1 MKQKTWFITGASKGL
16 GLALVKKILQSGHKV
31 AATTRNITDLENAVG
46 VGRDVFLP
54 ISMNLTDE
62 ADVANGIKAAFDH
75 FGSIDVVVNN
85 AGYGLVGALEELTDA
100 ETRQNFEINVYGSLN
115 VIRNVLPFM
124 RQQESGHIFNISSIG
139 GFTGSFPGFGIYCAT
154 KFAMQG
160 FSESLATEVKPFG
173 IRVTIVSPGYFRTD
187 FLTASSLGVPANP
200 MDIYCNVRE
209 VQAMHEQAINGNQM
223 GDPDKAAQVMI
234 EVATMAEPPVH
245 LFLGQDAYDLAGQK
259 IKAVEKDMAQ
269 VKNIAVATGFDQ

>member
-16 GLALVKKILQSGHKV
+16 GLALVKKLLESGYKV
-31 AATTRNITDLENAVG
+31 AATTRNVTELEKAVG
-46 VGRDVFLP
+46 AGKDIFLP
-54 ISMNLTDE
+54 LSMNLTDE
-62 ADVANGIKAAFDH
+62 TDVANGIKAAYDH

-124 RQQESGHIFNISSIG
+124 RQQQSGHIFNISSIG

-160 FSESLATEVKPFG
+160 FSESLATEVQPFG
-173 IRVTIVSPGYFRTD
+173 IHVTIVSPGYFRTD
-187 FLTASSLGVPANP
+187 FLTASSLSVPENP
-200 MDIYCNVRE
+200 MDIYSNVRE
-209 VQAMHEQAINGNQM
+209 IQVMHQQAINGSQM
-223 GDPDKAAQVMI
+223 GDPVKAAMVMI
-234 EVATMAEPPVH
+234 KVAEMTAPPLH

-259 IKAVEKDMAQ
+259 INAVQKDMAL
-269 VKNIAVATGFDQ
+269 VKDIAVATGFDQ

>member
-16 GLALVKKILQSGHKV
+16 GLALVKKLLESGYKV
-31 AATTRNITDLENAVG
+31 AATTRNVAELEKAVG
-46 VGRDVFLP
+46 AGKDIFLP
-54 ISMNLTDE
+54 LSMSLTDE
-62 ADVANGIKAAFDH
+62 ADVANGIKAAYDH

-124 RQQESGHIFNISSIG
+124 RQQQSGHIFNISSIG

-160 FSESLATEVKPFG
+160 FSESLATEVQPFG
-173 IRVTIVSPGYFRTD
+173 IHVTIVSPGYFRTD
-187 FLTASSLGVPANP
+187 FLTASSLSVPENP
-200 MDIYCNVRE
+200 MDIYSNVRE
-209 VQAMHEQAINGNQM
+209 IQVMHQQAINGNQM
-223 GDPDKAAQVMI
+223 GDPVKAAMVMI
-234 EVATMAEPPVH
+234 KVAEMAAPPVH

-259 IKAVEKDMAQ
+259 INAVQKDMALVQ
-269 VKNIAVATGFDQ
+269 DIAVATGFDQ

>member
-1 MKQKTWFITGASKGL
+1 MKQKTWFVTGASKGL
-16 GLALVKKILQSGHKV
+16 GLTLVKKLLQSGHKV
-31 AATTRNITDLENAVG
+31 AATSRSIAELEKAVG
-46 VGRDVFLP
+46 AGKDIFLP
-54 ISMNLTDE
+54 LSMNLTDE
-62 ADVANGIKAAFDH
+62 VDVASSIKAAVDH

-124 RQQESGHIFNISSIG
+124 RQQQSGHIFNISSIG

-173 IRVTIVSPGYFRTD
+173 IQVTIVSPGYFRTD
-187 FLTASSLGVPANP
+187 FLSASSLSVPENP
-200 MDIYCNVRE
+200 MDIYSNVRE
-209 VQAMHEQAINGNQM
+209 IQVMHQQAINGNQM
-223 GDPDKAAQVMI
+223 GDPGKAALVMI
-234 EVATMAEPPVH
+234 EVAEMTEAPVH
-245 LFLGQDAYDLAGQK
+245 LFLGQDAYDLADQK
-259 IKAVEKDMAQ
+259 IKAVQKDMAQ
-269 VKNIAVATGFDQ
+269 VKDIAVATGFDQ

>member
-16 GLALVKKILQSGHKV
+16 GFALVKKILQSGDKV
-31 AATTRNITDLENAVG
+31 AATTRNITDLEKVVDAG
-46 VGRDVFLP
+46 SDVFLP
-54 ISMNLTDE
+54 LSMNLTDE
-62 ADVANGIKAAFDH
+62 ADVAKGIKAAFDH

-124 RQQESGHIFNISSIG
+124 RQQQSGHIFNISSIG

-173 IRVTIVSPGYFRTD
+173 IGITIVSPGYFRTD

-200 MDIYCNVRE
+200 MDIYRNVRE
-209 VQAMHEQAINGNQM
+209 VQAMHQQAINGNQM
-223 GDPDKAAQVMI
+223 GDPDKAARVMM
-234 EVATMAEPPVH
+234 EVAAMAEPPVH

-259 IKAVEKDMAQ
+259 INAVQKDMARMEA
-269 VKNIAVATGFDQ
+269 IAVATGFDQ